1 MVTGKKQKNGSAKG
15 QLFFSDVK
23 NHDEQYVHRKTVPD
37 LRPDTDLP
45 TI

>member
-23 NHDEQYVHRKTVPD
+23 NHEEQFVHRKTVSG
-37 LRPDTDLP
+37 LVS
-45 TI
+45 